1 MENKL
6 RRPFGI
12 LSRISTLIP
21 LLNFSSCIDSHQNC
35 AIRCHRTPLSSDTS
49 YLKRLGC
56 RAFDLGQQQAQHQM
70 ELPVNRL
77 DSSGGAAVEFWVT
90 ESHQALRPCRT
101 APTACCDVS
110 SANLHFVC
118 WGISQPTL
126 QSVGQGAEEDSL
138 PGLQRTWMWN
148 IKN

>member
-56 RAFDLGQQQAQHQM
+56 RAFDLGQQQAQHQWNCRSIDWTAVAARRWNSESQRVTRHLGRVEQLRRRVVM
-70 ELPVNRL
+70 CRRRICILCAGELANRHCSL
-77 DSSGGAAVEFWVT
+77 SAKERRRTVCLAYSGRGCET
-90 ESHQALRPCRT
+90 
-101 APTACCDVS
+101 
-110 SANLHFVC
+110 
-118 WGISQPTL
+118 
-126 QSVGQGAEEDSL
+126 
-138 PGLQRTWMWN
+138 
-148 IKN
+148 